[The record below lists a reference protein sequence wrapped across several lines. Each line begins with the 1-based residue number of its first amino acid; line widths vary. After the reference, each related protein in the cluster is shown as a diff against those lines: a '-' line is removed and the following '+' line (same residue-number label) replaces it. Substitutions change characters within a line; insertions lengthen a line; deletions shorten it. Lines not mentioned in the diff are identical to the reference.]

1 MLVDYRNLTILKVF
15 RNFII
20 SVHEFCYLSDMSK
33 ASTSNAMFTF
43 REAILV
49 GRIRNKFDNSNLG
62 IKVYLESI
70 FDI

>member
-1 MLVDYRNLTILKVF
+1 
-15 RNFII
+15 
-20 SVHEFCYLSDMSK
+20 MSK

-62 IKVYLESI
+62 IVIEIVYLESI
-70 FDI
+70 FNI